1 MSDHGLGALLV
12 LLIVSG
18 YLVSSA
24 ESTDYS
30 EVLPDSFPSAPAEPL
45 PEFQLEPEDGFIV
58 KNRPVQLRCRA
69 SPATQI
75 YFKCNGEWV
84 NQNDHVTRES
94 LDQLTGLVVREVDI
108 SVSRTQVEELF
119 GLEDFWCQ
127 CVAWSSAG
135 TTKSSRAYVRIAYL
149 RKNFEQEPLGRE
161 VRLEQEVLLQ
171 CRPPE
176 GMPPAEVDW
185 LKNEDTID
193 PAQDSNFLMTIDHDL
208 IIKQARLSDTANY
221 TCVARNQ
228 VAKRR
233 SSTATLIVYVSGG
246 WSSWSEWS
254 ECNARCGRGWQRRTR
269 SCTNPAP
276 LNGGAF
282 CEGPPFQRVT
292 CTTLCPMDGGW
303 TEWAKWSACGT
314 ECTHWRSRECQ
325 APPPRNGGRHCI
337 GSMMDSKNC
346 TEGLCTRNKKVSIE
360 QTSHPLD
367 PGMGVAVYSG
377 LVGALL
383 LCVVLVLCVGVLAYR
398 RSCRHLH
405 GDITDSSSA
414 LTATFNYKPPRQDNP
429 HLLHPSAPPDLTAT
443 AGTFRGPLFSLQQG
457 ANDPH
462 HKIPMTTSPLLDPLP
477 NLKIKVYNSSTVSSL
492 ELPAGGHGDPEI
504 LSLKHVGMGGTLEST
519 ISRDRDGH
527 SGHPHSG
534 HPHSGHQTLPRE
546 PGHSTSA
553 TLGNLGG
560 RLTIPNT
567 GVSLLVPPGAIAQ
580 GKFYEMY
587 LLINKWEKTTLPSE
601 GSQTV
606 LTPVVSCGPSGMLLS
621 HPVVL
626 TLPHCAQLDTPTPD
640 WTLTLKT
647 QTHQGAWEEV
657 LTLGEESL
665 SSPCYLQL
673 EEANCHVV
681 MEQLGTYCL
690 VGQSCPPQPACK
702 RLQLALFAPRAPCLS
717 LDYSLRI
724 YCTQD
729 SPHAMK
735 EVLELERSLGGVLLE
750 EPKPLLF
757 KDSYHNLRLSIHDI
771 PHSHWRS
778 KLLAKYQEI
787 PFYHIWSGS
796 QQPLYCTFSLERGSL
811 AVSQL
816 TCKICVRQVEGE
828 GQIFQLHTD
837 IQETLAPCSPLPSGG
852 GGLPSSQVGSYAFRL
867 PTSIRQKI
875 CASLD
880 APSARGCDWRMLAH
894 SLGFDRYLN
903 YFATKPSP
911 TGVLLDLWEASHQGD
926 ADLVSLAA
934 ALEEMGKSEVLVV
947 MTMDGDC

>member
-1 MSDHGLGALLV
+1 MLSLRIRRGEGLGPVGVLFLLC
-12 LLIVSG
+12 
-18 YLVSSA
+18 VSSVVEA
-24 ESTDYS
+24 DSSDYS
-30 EVLPDSFPSAPAEPL
+30 EVLPDSFPSAAAEPL
-45 PEFQLEPEDGFIV
+45 PEFQLEPEDAFIV

-69 SPATQI
+69 APATQI

-94 LDQLTGLVVREVDI
+94 LDQITGLVVREVDI

-119 GLEDFWCQ
+119 GLEDYWCQ

-135 TTKSSRAYVRIAYL
+135 TTKSRRAYVRIAYL

-161 VRLEQEVLLQ
+161 VRLDQEVLLQ

-193 PAQDSNFLMTIDHDL
+193 SGQDSNFLMTIDHNL

-221 TCVARNQ
+221 TCVARNV

-233 SSTATLIVYVSGG
+233 SSTATLIVYVSGEG
-246 WSSWSEWS
+246 YLHHPVPS
-254 ECNARCGRGWQRRTR
+254 GRW
-269 SCTNPAP
+269 
-276 LNGGAF
+276 L
-282 CEGPPFQRVT
+282 
-292 CTTLCPMDGGW
+292 DGVVQVVRLRDGVH
-303 TEWAKWSACGT
+303 ALAQPGVPG
-314 ECTHWRSRECQ
+314 
-325 APPPRNGGRHCI
+325 PPPRNGGRHCS
-337 GSMMDSKNC
+337 GSMMESKNC
-346 TEGLCTRNKKVSIE
+346 TEGLCTR
-360 QTSHPLD
+360 TLD
-367 PGMGVAVYSG
+367 PGAGVAVYAG

-414 LTATFNYKPPRQDNP
+414 LTAAFHPSNYKPPRQDNP
-429 HLLHPSAPPDLTAT
+429 HLLHGSAPPDLTAT
-443 AGTFRGPLFSLQQG
+443 AGSLRGPLFSLQQG
-457 ANDPH
+457 AADAH

-477 NLKIKVYNSSTVSSL
+477 SLKIKVYNSSTLSSL
-492 ELPAGGHGDPEI
+492 ELPTGGSSVDGEI
-504 LSLKHVGMGGTLEST
+504 LSLKTVGSGPREP
-519 ISRDRDGH
+519 RGH
-527 SGHPHSG
+527 
-534 HPHSGHQTLPRE
+534 TLPRD
-546 PGHSTSA
+546 PAHSASA
-553 TLGNLGG
+553 TLGSLGG
-560 RLTIPNT
+560 RLTIPT
-567 GVSLLVPPGAIAQ
+567 Q

-587 LLINKWEKTTLPSE
+587 LIINKWEKTTLPSE
-601 GSQTV
+601 GGQTV
-606 LTPVVSCGPSGMLLS
+606 LSPVVCCGPSGMLLS
-621 HPVVL
+621 RPVVL
-626 TLPHCAQLDTPTPD
+626 TLPHCAQLDPAD
-640 WTLTLKT
+640 WSLTLKT
-647 QTHQGAWEEV
+647 QTHQGGWEEV
-657 LTLGEESL
+657 LTVGEESL

-673 EEANCHVV
+673 EEQCCHVL
-681 MEQLGTYCL
+681 MEQLGTYSL
-690 VGQSCPPQPACK
+690 VGQSAPPQPACK
-702 RLQLALFAPRAPCLS
+702 RLQLALFAPRAPCLP

-724 YCTQD
+724 YCAQD
-729 SPHAMK
+729 TPHALK

-750 EPKPLLF
+750 DPKLLLF

-796 QQPLYCTFSLERGSL
+796 QRPLHCTFSLERSSM

-816 TCKICVRQVEGE
+816 ACKICVRQVEGE

-837 IQETLAPCSPLPSGG
+837 IQETLPPHSPLLSGG
-852 GGLPSSQVGSYAFRL
+852 TCVPSSQVGPYAFRL
-867 PTSIRQKI
+867 PTSIRMKI

-880 APSARGCDWRMLAH
+880 APSARGCDWRLLAQ

-911 TGVLLDLWEASHQGD
+911 TGVLLDLWEACHQGD
-926 ADLVSLAA
+926 ADLVSLAT

-947 MTMDGDC
+947 MTTDGPMMACSHLLRPTPHRAEAATRSPGWSFGLHSAPQRMPIC

>member
-1 MSDHGLGALLV
+1 MMLSFWVERGQAYGPIVLLLLV
-12 LLIVSG
+12 GG
-18 YLVSSA
+18 YVVCDTESS
-24 ESTDYS
+24 DYS
-30 EVLPDSFPSAPAEPL
+30 DGEVLPDSYPSAPAEPL
-45 PEFQLEPEDGFIV
+45 PEFLLEPEDAFIV

-94 LDQLTGLVVREVDI
+94 LDQVTGLVVREVDI

-119 GLEDFWCQ
+119 GLEDYWCQ

-135 TTKSSRAYVRIAYL
+135 TTKSNRAYVRIAYL

-176 GMPPAEVDW
+176 GMPTAEVDW
-185 LKNEDTID
+185 LKNEDVID
-193 PAQDSNFLMTIDHDL
+193 PSQDSNFLITIDHNL

-221 TCVARNQ
+221 TCLARNV

-233 SSTATLIVYVSGG
+233 SSTASVIVYVSGG
-246 WSSWSEWS
+246 WSSWTEWS
-254 ECNARCGRGWQRRTR
+254 ECNTKCGRGWQRRTR

-292 CTTLCPMDGGW
+292 CTTLCPVDGGW

-325 APPPRNGGRHCI
+325 APPPRNGGKHCS
-337 GSMMDSKNC
+337 GSMMESKNC
-346 TEGLCTRNKKVSIE
+346 TEGLCARNKKVSIE
-360 QTSHPLD
+360 HASHPLA
-367 PGMGVAVYSG
+367 PEMGVAVYAG

-383 LCVVLVLCVGVLAYR
+383 LCVILVLCVGVLAYR
-398 RSCRHLH
+398 RRCSHLH

-414 LTATFNYKPPRQDNP
+414 LAAAFHPGNYKPPRQDN
-429 HLLHPSAPPDLTAT
+429 LRTLHPSAPPDLTAT
-443 AGTFRGPLFSLQQG
+443 AGAFRSPLYSLQQSV
-457 ANDPH
+457 NETH

-477 NLKIKVYNSSTVSSL
+477 SLKIKVYNSSTLSSL
-492 ELPAGGHGDPEI
+492 EVPADMCSADGEI
-504 LSLKHVGMGGTLEST
+504 LSLKSVGTGGRERQFHSHTLS
-519 ISRDRDGH
+519 
-527 SGHPHSG
+527 
-534 HPHSGHQTLPRE
+534 RE
-546 PGHSTSA
+546 PGLSTSA
-553 TLGNLGG
+553 TLGHLGG

-567 GVSLLVPPGAIAQ
+567 GVSLLVPPGTIPQ

-587 LLINKWEKTTLPSE
+587 LIISKWEKTTLPSE
-601 GSQTV
+601 GGQTV
-606 LTPVVSCGPSGMLLS
+606 LSPAVSCGPSALLLNR
-621 HPVVL
+621 PVVL

-657 LTLGEESL
+657 LTVGEESL

-673 EEANCHVV
+673 EEECCHVL
-681 MEQLGTYCL
+681 MEQLGTYGL

-717 LDYSLRI
+717 LDYSLRV
-724 YCTQD
+724 YCIHDT
-729 SPHAMK
+729 PHALK
-735 EVLELERSLGGVLLE
+735 EVLDLERSLGGVILE
-750 EPKPLLF
+750 DPKPLLF

-771 PHSHWRS
+771 PHTHWRS

-796 QQPLYCTFSLERGSL
+796 QRPLHCTFSLERSSL
-811 AVSQL
+811 AVSL
-816 TCKICVRQVEGE
+816 LSCKICVRQVEGE

-837 IQETLAPCSPLPSGG
+837 IQETLPPHSPLPSTGSC
-852 GGLPSSQVGSYAFRL
+852 LPSSQVGPYAFRL
-867 PTSIRQKI
+867 PCSIRQKI

-880 APSARGCDWRMLAH
+880 APSARGCDWRLLAC

-911 TGVLLDLWEASHQGD
+911 TGVLLDLWEACHQGD
-926 ADLVSLAA
+926 ADLVSLAT

-947 MTMDGDC
+947 MTTDGDC

>member
-1 MSDHGLGALLV
+1 MLCVRIRRDQAPAALTLILIYGAFLCCTDASD
-12 LLIVSG
+12 
-18 YLVSSA
+18 Y
-24 ESTDYS
+24 T

-45 PEFQLEPEDGFIV
+45 PEFQSEPENAFIV
-58 KNRPVQLRCRA
+58 KNRPVKLSCKA
-69 SPATQI
+69 APATQI

-94 LDQLTGLVVREVDI
+94 LDQITGLVVREVDI

-119 GLEDFWCQ
+119 GLEDYWCQ

-135 TTKSSRAYVRIAYL
+135 TTKSRRAYVRIAYL

-161 VRLEQEVLLQ
+161 VHLEQEVLLQ

-176 GMPPAEVDW
+176 GTPPAEVEW
-185 LKNEDTID
+185 LKNEELID
-193 PAQDSNFLMTIDHDL
+193 PALDSNFLMTVDHDL

-221 TCVARNQ
+221 TCVARNV

-246 WSSWSEWS
+246 WSSWTVWS
-254 ECNARCGRGWQRRTR
+254 DCNARCGRGWQRRTR

-292 CTTLCPMDGGW
+292 CTTLCP
-303 TEWAKWSACGT
+303 AL
-314 ECTHWRSRECQ
+314 
-325 APPPRNGGRHCI
+325 
-337 GSMMDSKNC
+337 DS
-346 TEGLCTRNKKVSIE
+346 GA
-360 QTSHPLD
+360 
-367 PGMGVAVYSG
+367 GVALYAG

-383 LCVVLVLCVGVLAYR
+383 LCVILVLSVGILAYR
-398 RSCRHLH
+398 RSCRRLH

-414 LTATFNYKPPRQDNP
+414 LTAAFHPGNYKPPRQ
-429 HLLHPSAPPDLTAT
+429 APPDLTAS
-443 AGTFRGPLFSLQQG
+443 AGTFRGPVFSSLQQSTL
-457 ANDPH
+457 DSH
-462 HKIPMTTSPLLDPLP
+462 HKIPMTTSPLLDAIPG
-477 NLKIKVYNSSTVSSL
+477 LKIKVYDSSTMSSV
-492 ELPAGGHGDPEI
+492 ELPAGLSSADSEI
-504 LSLKHVGMGGTLEST
+504 MSLKMSAGGP
-519 ISRDRDGH
+519 RDPCAR
-527 SGHPHSG
+527 
-534 HPHSGHQTLPRE
+534 TLPGE
-546 PGHSTSA
+546 PAYSTSA
-553 TLGNLGG
+553 MLGSLGG

-567 GVSLLVPPGAIAQ
+567 GVSLLVPPGTIPQ

-587 LLINKWEKTTLPSE
+587 LIISKWEKTTLPSE
-601 GSQTV
+601 GVQTV
-606 LTPVVSCGPSGMLLS
+606 LSPVVSCGPSGMLLGR
-621 HPVVL
+621 PVVL
-626 TLPHCAQLDTPTPD
+626 TLPHSAQLEPPD
-640 WTLTLKT
+640 WSLTLKT
-647 QTHQGAWEEV
+647 QTNQGAWEEV
-657 LTLGEESL
+657 LTVGEESL
-665 SSPCYLQL
+665 SSPCYLQV
-673 EEANCHVV
+673 EEQSCHVV
-681 MEQLGTYCL
+681 MEQLGTYAL
-690 VGQSCPPQPACK
+690 VGQSVPPQPACK

-717 LDYSLRI
+717 LDYSLTV
-724 YCTQD
+724 YCIQD
-729 SPHAMK
+729 TPHALK

-787 PFYHIWSGS
+787 PFYHVWSGS
-796 QQPLYCTFSLERGSL
+796 QRPLHCSFSLERGSV

-816 TCKICVRQVEGE
+816 SCKICVRQVEGE
-828 GQIFQLHTD
+828 GQIFQLLTD
-837 IQETLAPCSPLPSGG
+837 IQETLPPHSPQPAGG
-852 GGLPSSQVGSYAFRL
+852 TCLPSSQVGSYAFRL

-880 APSARGCDWRMLAH
+880 APSARGCDWRLLAH

-911 TGVLLDLWEASHQGD
+911 TGVLLDLWEACHQGD
-926 ADLVSLAA
+926 ADLVSLAT

-947 MTMDGDC
+947 MTTDGDC

>member
-1 MSDHGLGALLV
+1 MLSVRTQRDQRLGPLV
-12 LLIVSG
+12 LLLVFGGHVVSG
-18 YLVSSA
+18 TESS
-24 ESTDYS
+24 DYS
-30 EVLPDSFPSAPAEPL
+30 EAEVLPDSFPSAPAEPL
-45 PEFQLEPEDGFIV
+45 PEFLLEPEDAFIV

-94 LDQLTGLVVREVDI
+94 LDQITGLVVREVDI

-119 GLEDFWCQ
+119 GLEDYWCQ

-135 TTKSSRAYVRIAYL
+135 TTKSNRAYVRIAYL

-176 GMPPAEVDW
+176 GMPAAEVDW
-185 LKNEDTID
+185 LKNEDVID
-193 PAQDSNFLMTIDHDL
+193 PSQDSNFLITIDHDL
-208 IIKQARLSDTANY
+208 IIKQARLLDTANY
-221 TCVARNQ
+221 TCVARNV

-246 WSSWSEWS
+246 WSSWTEWS
-254 ECNARCGRGWQRRTR
+254 QCNAQCGRGWQRRTR

-292 CTTLCPMDGGW
+292 CTSLCPVDGGW

-325 APPPRNGGRHCI
+325 APPPRNGGKHCS
-337 GSMMDSKNC
+337 GSMMESKNC
-346 TEGLCTRNKKVSIE
+346 TEGLCTRS
-360 QTSHPLD
+360 
-367 PGMGVAVYSG
+367 MGVAVYAG
-377 LVGALL
+377 LVVALV
-383 LCVVLVLCVGVLAYR
+383 LCVILALCVGVLAYR
-398 RSCRHLH
+398 RRRRHLH

-414 LTATFNYKPPRQDNP
+414 LTTAFHPGNYKPPRQDNP
-429 HLLHPSAPPDLTAT
+429 HPLHPSAPPDLTAT
-443 AGTFRGPLFSLQQG
+443 AGAFRGPLFSLQHG
-457 ANDPH
+457 VNDSP

-477 NLKIKVYNSSTVSSL
+477 SLKIKVYNSSTLSSL
-492 ELPAGGHGDPEI
+492 ELPTD
-504 LSLKHVGMGGTLEST
+504 M
-519 ISRDRDGH
+519 
-527 SGHPHSG
+527 
-534 HPHSGHQTLPRE
+534 E
-546 PGHSTSA
+546 PGLSTSA

-567 GVSLLVPPGAIAQ
+567 GVSLLVPPGTIPQ

-587 LLINKWEKTTLPSE
+587 LIINKWDKTTLPSE

-606 LTPVVSCGPSGMLLS
+606 LSPVVSCGPSGMLLNR
-621 HPVVL
+621 PVVL

-657 LTLGEESL
+657 LTVGEETL

-673 EEANCHVV
+673 EEECCHVL
-681 MEQLGTYCL
+681 MEQLGTYGL

-724 YCTQD
+724 YCIHDT
-729 SPHAMK
+729 PHALK
-735 EVLELERSLGGVLLE
+735 EVMDLERSLGGVLLE
-750 EPKPLLF
+750 DPKPLLF

-771 PHSHWRS
+771 PHTHWRS

-796 QQPLYCTFSLERGSL
+796 QRPLHCTFSLERGSL

-828 GQIFQLHTD
+828 GQIFHHNEALPATKGIKD
-837 IQETLAPCSPLPSGG
+837 IKCFYLIMQ
-852 GGLPSSQVGSYAFRL
+852 
-867 PTSIRQKI
+867 
-875 CASLD
+875 
-880 APSARGCDWRMLAH
+880 
-894 SLGFDRYLN
+894 YLN

-911 TGVLLDLWEASHQGD
+911 TGVLLDLWEACHQGD
-926 ADLVSLAA
+926 ADLVSLAT

-947 MTMDGDC
+947 MTTDGDC

>member
-1 MSDHGLGALLV
+1 MLCVRIRRDQAPAALTLILIYGAFLCCTDASD
-12 LLIVSG
+12 
-18 YLVSSA
+18 Y
-24 ESTDYS
+24 T

-45 PEFQLEPEDGFIV
+45 PEFQSEPENAFIV
-58 KNRPVQLRCRA
+58 KNRPVKLSCKA
-69 SPATQI
+69 APATQI

-94 LDQLTGLVVREVDI
+94 LDQITGLVVREVDI

-119 GLEDFWCQ
+119 GLEDYWCQ

-135 TTKSSRAYVRIAYL
+135 TTKSRRAYVRIAYL

-161 VRLEQEVLLQ
+161 VHLEQEVLLQ

-176 GMPPAEVDW
+176 GTPPAEVEW
-185 LKNEDTID
+185 LKNEELID
-193 PAQDSNFLMTIDHDL
+193 PALDSNFLMTVDHDL

-221 TCVARNQ
+221 TCVARNV

-246 WSSWSEWS
+246 WSSWTVWS
-254 ECNARCGRGWQRRTR
+254 DCNARCGRGWQRRTR

-292 CTTLCPMDGGW
+292 CTTLCPVDGGW
-303 TEWAKWSACGT
+303 TEWAKWSACST

-325 APPPRNGGRHCI
+325 APAPRNGGRHCS
-337 GSMMDSKNC
+337 GGMMESSNC
-346 TEGLCTRNKKVSIE
+346 TEGLCART
-360 QTSHPLD
+360 LD
-367 PGMGVAVYSG
+367 SGAGVALYAG

-383 LCVVLVLCVGVLAYR
+383 LCVILVLSVGILAYR
-398 RSCRHLH
+398 RSCRRLH

-414 LTATFNYKPPRQDNP
+414 LTAAFHPGNYKPPRQ
-429 HLLHPSAPPDLTAT
+429 APPDLTAS
-443 AGTFRGPLFSLQQG
+443 AGTFRGPVFSSLQQSTL
-457 ANDPH
+457 DSH
-462 HKIPMTTSPLLDPLP
+462 HKIPMTTSPLLDAIPG
-477 NLKIKVYNSSTVSSL
+477 LKIKVYDSSTMSSV
-492 ELPAGGHGDPEI
+492 ELPAGLSSADSEI
-504 LSLKHVGMGGTLEST
+504 MSLKMSAGGP
-519 ISRDRDGH
+519 RDPCAR
-527 SGHPHSG
+527 
-534 HPHSGHQTLPRE
+534 TLPGE
-546 PGHSTSA
+546 PAYSTSA
-553 TLGNLGG
+553 MLGSLGG

-567 GVSLLVPPGAIAQ
+567 GVSLLVPPGTIPQ

-587 LLINKWEKTTLPSE
+587 LIISKWEKTTLPSE
-601 GSQTV
+601 GVQTV
-606 LTPVVSCGPSGMLLS
+606 LSPVVSCGPSGMLLGR
-621 HPVVL
+621 PVVL
-626 TLPHCAQLDTPTPD
+626 TLPHSAQLEPPD
-640 WTLTLKT
+640 WSLTLKT
-647 QTHQGAWEEV
+647 QTNQGAWEEV
-657 LTLGEESL
+657 LTVGEESL
-665 SSPCYLQL
+665 SSPCYLQV
-673 EEANCHVV
+673 EEQSCHVV
-681 MEQLGTYCL
+681 MEQLGTYAL
-690 VGQSCPPQPACK
+690 VGQSVPPQPACK

-717 LDYSLRI
+717 LDYSLTV
-724 YCTQD
+724 YCIQD
-729 SPHAMK
+729 TPHALK

-787 PFYHIWSGS
+787 PFYHVWSGS
-796 QQPLYCTFSLERGSL
+796 QRPLHCSFSLERGSV

-816 TCKICVRQVEGE
+816 SCKICVRQVEGE
-828 GQIFQLHTD
+828 GQIFQLLTD
-837 IQETLAPCSPLPSGG
+837 IQETLPPHSPQPAGG
-852 GGLPSSQVGSYAFRL
+852 TCLPSSQVGSYAFRL

-880 APSARGCDWRMLAH
+880 APSARGCDWRLLAH

-911 TGVLLDLWEASHQGD
+911 TGVLLDLWEACHQGD
-926 ADLVSLAA
+926 ADLVSLAT

-947 MTMDGDC
+947 MTTDGDC

>member
-1 MSDHGLGALLV
+1 M
-12 LLIVSG
+12 
-18 YLVSSA
+18 
-24 ESTDYS
+24 
-30 EVLPDSFPSAPAEPL
+30 
-45 PEFQLEPEDGFIV
+45 LEPEDAFIV

-94 LDQLTGLVVREVDI
+94 LDQITGLVVREVDI

-119 GLEDFWCQ
+119 GLEDYWCQ

-135 TTKSSRAYVRIAYL
+135 TTKSNRAYVRIAYL
-149 RKNFEQEPLGRE
+149 KKNFEQEPLGRE

-176 GMPPAEVDW
+176 GMPTAEVDW
-185 LKNEDTID
+185 LKNEDVID
-193 PAQDSNFLMTIDHDL
+193 PSQDSNFLITIDHDL

-221 TCVARNQ
+221 TCVARNV

-246 WSSWSEWS
+246 WSSWTEWS
-254 ECNARCGRGWQRRTR
+254 ECNAQCGRGWQRRTR
-269 SCTNPAP
+269 SCTNPTP

-292 CTTLCPMDGGW
+292 CTTLCPVDGGW

-325 APPPRNGGRHCI
+325 APPPKNGGKHCS
-337 GSMMDSKNC
+337 GSMMESKNC
-346 TEGLCTRNKKVSIE
+346 TEGLCARS
-360 QTSHPLD
+360 
-367 PGMGVAVYSG
+367 MGIAVYAG

-383 LCVVLVLCVGVLAYR
+383 LCVILVLCVGVLAYR
-398 RSCRHLH
+398 RRCRHLH

-414 LTATFNYKPPRQDNP
+414 LTAAFHPGNYKPPRQGGFTSTLI
-429 HLLHPSAPPDLTAT
+429 HTPSHTHTLNARSHTHTMSLFYLCVHFHSD
-443 AGTFRGPLFSLQQG
+443 GEIFSLKSVG
-457 ANDPH
+457 
-462 HKIPMTTSPLLDPLP
+462 
-477 NLKIKVYNSSTVSSL
+477 TVGREREYHS
-492 ELPAGGHGDPEI
+492 HT
-504 LSLKHVGMGGTLEST
+504 LS
-519 ISRDRDGH
+519 
-527 SGHPHSG
+527 
-534 HPHSGHQTLPRE
+534 RE
-546 PGHSTSA
+546 PSLSTSA
-553 TLGNLGG
+553 TLGSLGG

-567 GVSLLVPPGAIAQ
+567 GVSLLVPPGTIPQ

-587 LLINKWEKTTLPSE
+587 LIISKLPSE

-606 LTPVVSCGPSGMLLS
+606 LSPVVSCGPSSMLLNR
-621 HPVVL
+621 PVVL

-640 WTLTLKT
+640 WTLTLKS

-657 LTLGEESL
+657 LTVGDETL

-673 EEANCHVV
+673 EEECCHIL
-681 MEQLGTYCL
+681 MEHLGTYGL

-724 YCTQD
+724 YCIHDT
-729 SPHAMK
+729 PHALK
-735 EVLELERSLGGVLLE
+735 EVLDLERSLGGVLLE
-750 EPKPLLF
+750 DPKPLLF

-771 PHSHWRS
+771 PHTHWRS

-796 QQPLYCTFSLERGSL
+796 QRPLHCTFSLERGSL

-837 IQETLAPCSPLPSGG
+837 IQEVVVTAKIGFHIFMPKKTMHKM
-852 GGLPSSQVGSYAFRL
+852 GSYAFRL
-867 PTSIRQKI
+867 PESIRQKI

-880 APSARGCDWRMLAH
+880 APSARGCDWRLLAR

-911 TGVLLDLWEASHQGD
+911 TGVLLDLWEACHQGD
-926 ADLVSLAA
+926 ADLVSLAT

-947 MTMDGDC
+947 MTTDGDC

>member
-1 MSDHGLGALLV
+1 MLSFRMQRGQAGGPVV
-12 LLIVSG
+12 LLLLLGG
-18 YLVSSA
+18 YVVCDT

-30 EVLPDSFPSAPAEPL
+30 DAEVLPDSYPSAPAEPL
-45 PEFQLEPEDGFIV
+45 PEFLLEPEDAFIV

-94 LDQLTGLVVREVDI
+94 LDQVTGLVVREVDI
-108 SVSRTQVEELF
+108 LVSRTQVEELF
-119 GLEDFWCQ
+119 GLEDYWCQ

-135 TTKSSRAYVRIAYL
+135 TTKSIRAYVRIAYL

-176 GMPPAEVDW
+176 GMPAAEVDW

-193 PAQDSNFLMTIDHDL
+193 PSQDSNFLITIDNDL

-221 TCVARNQ
+221 TCLARNV

-233 SSTATLIVYVSGG
+233 SSTATVIVYVSGG
-246 WSSWSEWS
+246 WSSWTEWS
-254 ECNARCGRGWQRRTR
+254 ECNTKCGRGWQRRTR

-292 CTTLCPMDGGW
+292 CTTLCPVDGGW
-303 TEWAKWSACGT
+303 TEWAKWSACST
-314 ECTHWRSRECQ
+314 ECTHWRSRECL
-325 APPPRNGGRHCI
+325 APAPRNGGEHCS
-337 GSMMDSKNC
+337 GSMMESKNC
-346 TEGLCTRNKKVSIE
+346 TEGLCARNKKISIE
-360 QTSHPLD
+360 HASHPLAPD
-367 PGMGVAVYSG
+367 MGVAVYAG

-383 LCVVLVLCVGVLAYR
+383 LCVILVLCVGILAYR
-398 RSCRHLH
+398 RRCSHLH

-414 LTATFNYKPPRQDNP
+414 LTAAFHPGNYKPPRQDNP
-429 HLLHPSAPPDLTAT
+429 HPLHPSAPPDLTAT
-443 AGTFRGPLFSLQQG
+443 AGAFRSPLFSLQQG
-457 ANDPH
+457 VNDS

-477 NLKIKVYNSSTVSSL
+477 SLKIKVYNSSTLSSL
-492 ELPAGGHGDPEI
+492 EIPADMCSADGEI
-504 LSLKHVGMGGTLEST
+504 LSLKSVGTGGRERHFHSHTL
-519 ISRDRDGH
+519 SRD
-527 SGHPHSG
+527 
-534 HPHSGHQTLPRE
+534 
-546 PGHSTSA
+546 PGLSTSA
-553 TLGNLGG
+553 TLGHLGG
-560 RLTIPNT
+560 RLTIPST
-567 GVSLLVPPGAIAQ
+567 GVSLLVPPGTIPQ

-587 LLINKWEKTTLPSE
+587 LIISKWEKTTLPSE

-606 LTPVVSCGPSGMLLS
+606 LSPAVSCGPSALLLNR
-621 HPVVL
+621 PVVL

-657 LTLGEESL
+657 LTVGEESL

-673 EEANCHVV
+673 EEECCHVL
-681 MEQLGTYCL
+681 MEQLGTYGL

-724 YCTQD
+724 YCIHDT
-729 SPHAMK
+729 PHALK
-735 EVLELERSLGGVLLE
+735 EVLDLERSLGGVLLE
-750 EPKPLLF
+750 DTKPLLF

-771 PHSHWRS
+771 PHAHWRS

-796 QQPLYCTFSLERGSL
+796 QRPLHCTFSLERSSL
-811 AVSQL
+811 VVSQL
-816 TCKICVRQVEGE
+816 SCKICVRQVEGE

-837 IQETLAPCSPLPSGG
+837 IQETLPPHSPHPSAGSC
-852 GGLPSSQVGSYAFRL
+852 LPSSQVGPYAFRL
-867 PTSIRQKI
+867 PESIRQKI
-875 CASLD
+875 CTSLD
-880 APSARGCDWRMLAH
+880 APSARGCDWRLLAR

-911 TGVLLDLWEASHQGD
+911 TGVLLDLWEACHQGD
-926 ADLVSLAA
+926 ADLVSLAT

-947 MTMDGDC
+947 MTTDGDC

>member
-1 MSDHGLGALLV
+1 MLSLRIRRGEGVGLLV
-12 LLIVSG
+12 VLIQVCW
-18 YLVSSA
+18 SSVVGA
-24 ESTDYS
+24 DGSDYS
-30 EVLPDSFPSAPAEPL
+30 EVLPDSFPSAVAEPL

-69 SPATQI
+69 APATQI

-94 LDQLTGLVVREVDI
+94 LDQITGLVVREVDI

-119 GLEDFWCQ
+119 GLEDYWCQ

-135 TTKSSRAYVRIAYL
+135 TTKSRRAYVRIAYL

-161 VRLEQEVLLQ
+161 VQLDQEVLFQ

-176 GMPPAEVDW
+176 GIPPAEVDW
-185 LKNEDTID
+185 LKNEDVID
-193 PAQDSNFLMTIDHDL
+193 SGQDSNFLVTIDHNL

-221 TCVARNQ
+221 TCVARNV

-246 WSSWSEWS
+246 WSSWTEWS
-254 ECNARCGRGWQRRTR
+254 ECNVRCGHGWQRRTR
-269 SCTNPAP
+269 TCTNPAP

-282 CEGPPFQRVT
+282 CDGPPFQRIT
-292 CTTLCPMDGGW
+292 CTTLCPVDGGW

-325 APPPRNGGRHCI
+325 APAPQNGGRHCS
-337 GSMMDSKNC
+337 GSMMESKNC

-360 QTSHPLD
+360 HASHPLD
-367 PGMGVAVYSG
+367 PGAGVAVYAG

-383 LCVVLVLCVGVLAYR
+383 LCVVLVLCVAVLAYR

-414 LTATFNYKPPRQDNP
+414 LTAAFHPVNYKPPRQDNP
-429 HLLHPSAPPDLTAT
+429 HLLHASAPPDLTAT
-443 AGTFRGPLFSLQQG
+443 AGSLRGPLYALQQS
-457 ANDPH
+457 AADA

-477 NLKIKVYNSSTVSSL
+477 SLKIKVYNASTLSSL
-492 ELPAGGHGDPEI
+492 ELPTGGSSVDGEI
-504 LSLKHVGMGGTLEST
+504 LSLKTVGSGP
-519 ISRDRDGH
+519 RDPQCH
-527 SGHPHSG
+527 
-534 HPHSGHQTLPRE
+534 TLPRE
-546 PGHSTSA
+546 PGSSASA
-553 TLGNLGG
+553 TLGCLGG
-560 RLTIPNT
+560 RLSIPNT
-567 GVSLLVPPGAIAQ
+567 GVSLLVPPGAIPQ

-587 LLINKWEKTTLPSE
+587 LIINKWEKTTLPSE
-601 GSQTV
+601 GAQTV
-606 LTPVVSCGPSGMLLS
+606 LSPVVCCGPSGMALS
-621 HPVVL
+621 RPVVL
-626 TLPHCAQLDTPTPD
+626 TLPHCAQLDTPD
-640 WTLTLKT
+640 WSLTLKT

-657 LTLGEESL
+657 LTVGEESL
-665 SSPCYLQL
+665 SSPCFLQV
-673 EEANCHVV
+673 EEHSCHVL
-681 MEQLGTYCL
+681 MEQLGTYSL
-690 VGQSCPPQPACK
+690 VGQSSLPQPACK
-702 RLQLALFAPRAPCLS
+702 RLRLALFAPRAPCLS

-729 SPHAMK
+729 TPHGLK

-750 EPKPLLF
+750 EPKLLLF

-796 QQPLYCTFSLERGSL
+796 QRPLHCAFSLERSSM

-816 TCKICVRQVEGE
+816 SCKICVRQVEGE

-837 IQETLAPCSPLPSGG
+837 IQETLPPHSPPRPGAPASPP
-852 GGLPSSQVGSYAFRL
+852 
-867 PTSIRQKI
+867 
-875 CASLD
+875 
-880 APSARGCDWRMLAH
+880 PSARGCDWRLLAR

-911 TGVLLDLWEASHQGD
+911 TGVLLDLWEACHQGD
-926 ADLVSLAA
+926 ADLVSLAT

-947 MTMDGDC
+947 MTTDGEC

>member
-1 MSDHGLGALLV
+1 MLSFRMQRGQACGPIVLLLLV
-12 LLIVSG
+12 GG
-18 YLVSSA
+18 YVVCDTESS
-24 ESTDYS
+24 DYS
-30 EVLPDSFPSAPAEPL
+30 DAEVLPDSYPSAPAEPL
-45 PEFQLEPEDGFIV
+45 PEFLLEPEDAFIV

-94 LDQLTGLVVREVDI
+94 LDQVTGLVVREVDI

-119 GLEDFWCQ
+119 GLEDYWCQ

-135 TTKSSRAYVRIAYL
+135 TTKSNRAYVRIAYL

-161 VRLEQEVLLQ
+161 IRLEQEVLLQ

-176 GMPPAEVDW
+176 GMPAAEVDW

-193 PAQDSNFLMTIDHDL
+193 PSQDSNFLITIDNDL

-221 TCVARNQ
+221 TCLARNV

-233 SSTATLIVYVSGG
+233 SSTATVIVYV
-246 WSSWSEWS
+246 
-254 ECNARCGRGWQRRTR
+254 
-269 SCTNPAP
+269 
-276 LNGGAF
+276 
-282 CEGPPFQRVT
+282 
-292 CTTLCPMDGGW
+292 DGGW
-303 TEWAKWSACGT
+303 TEWAKWSACST

-325 APPPRNGGRHCI
+325 APAPRNGGKHCS
-337 GSMMDSKNC
+337 GSMMESKNC
-346 TEGLCTRNKKVSIE
+346 TDGLCARNKKVSIE
-360 QTSHPLD
+360 HASHPPAPD
-367 PGMGVAVYSG
+367 VGVAVYAG

-383 LCVVLVLCVGVLAYR
+383 LCGILVLCVGILAYR
-398 RSCRHLH
+398 RRCSHLH

-414 LTATFNYKPPRQDNP
+414 LTAAFHPGNYKPPRQDNP
-429 HLLHPSAPPDLTAT
+429 HPLHPSAPPDLTAT
-443 AGTFRGPLFSLQQG
+443 AGAFRSPLFSLQQG
-457 ANDPH
+457 VNDS

-477 NLKIKVYNSSTVSSL
+477 SLKIKVYNSSTLSSL
-492 ELPAGGHGDPEI
+492 EIPADMCSADGEI
-504 LSLKHVGMGGTLEST
+504 LSLKSVGSTVGRERQFHSHTLS
-519 ISRDRDGH
+519 
-527 SGHPHSG
+527 
-534 HPHSGHQTLPRE
+534 RE
-546 PGHSTSA
+546 PGLSTSA
-553 TLGNLGG
+553 TLGHLGG

-567 GVSLLVPPGAIAQ
+567 GVSLLVPPGTIPQ

-587 LLINKWEKTTLPSE
+587 LIISKWEKTTLPSE

-606 LTPVVSCGPSGMLLS
+606 LSPAVSCGPSALLLNR
-621 HPVVL
+621 PVVL

-657 LTLGEESL
+657 LTVGEESL

-673 EEANCHVV
+673 EEECCHVL
-681 MEQLGTYCL
+681 MEQLGTYGL

-724 YCTQD
+724 YCIHDT
-729 SPHAMK
+729 PHAFK
-735 EVLELERSLGGVLLE
+735 EVLDLERSLGGVLLE
-750 EPKPLLF
+750 DPKPLLF

-771 PHSHWRS
+771 PHTHWRS

-796 QQPLYCTFSLERGSL
+796 QRPLHCTFSLERSSL
-811 AVSQL
+811 VVSQL
-816 TCKICVRQVEGE
+816 SCKICVRQVEGE

-837 IQETLAPCSPLPSGG
+837 IQETLPPHSPHPSAGSC
-852 GGLPSSQVGSYAFRL
+852 LPSSQVGPYAFRL
-867 PTSIRQKI
+867 PESIRQKI

-880 APSARGCDWRMLAH
+880 APSAQGCDWRLLAR

-911 TGVLLDLWEASHQGD
+911 TGVLLDLWEACHQGD
-926 ADLVSLAA
+926 ADLVSLAT

-947 MTMDGDC
+947 MTTDGDC

>member
-1 MSDHGLGALLV
+1 MRSSEMQCEQAVGPLV
-12 LLIVSG
+12 LLLLVWGCVASG
-18 YLVSSA
+18 TESS
-24 ESTDYS
+24 DYS
-30 EVLPDSFPSAPAEPL
+30 EAEVLPDQFPSAPAEPL
-45 PEFQLEPEDGFIV
+45 PEFLLEPEDGFIV

-84 NQNDHVTRES
+84 NQNDHITRES
-94 LDQLTGLVVREVDI
+94 LDQITGLVVREVDI

-119 GLEDFWCQ
+119 GLEDYWCQ

-135 TTKSSRAYVRIAYL
+135 TTKSNRAYVRIAYL

-176 GMPPAEVDW
+176 GMPAAEVDW
-185 LKNEDTID
+185 LKNEDVID
-193 PAQDSNFLMTIDHDL
+193 SSQDSNFLITIDHNL

-221 TCVARNQ
+221 TCVARNV

-233 SSTATLIVYVSGG
+233 SSTATLIVYV
-246 WSSWSEWS
+246 
-254 ECNARCGRGWQRRTR
+254 
-269 SCTNPAP
+269 
-276 LNGGAF
+276 
-282 CEGPPFQRVT
+282 
-292 CTTLCPMDGGW
+292 DGGW

-325 APPPRNGGRHCI
+325 APPPINGGKHCS
-337 GSMMDSKNC
+337 GGMMESKNC
-346 TEGLCTRNKKVSIE
+346 TEGLCARNKKISVE
-360 QTSHPLD
+360 HASHPLA
-367 PGMGVAVYSG
+367 PGMGVAVYTG
-377 LVGALL
+377 LVVALL
-383 LCVVLVLCVGVLAYR
+383 LSVVMALCVGVLAYR
-398 RSCRHLH
+398 RRCRHLH

-414 LTATFNYKPPRQDNP
+414 LTAAFHPGNYKPPRQDNP
-429 HLLHPSAPPDLTAT
+429 LHPSAPPDLTAT
-443 AGTFRGPLFSLQQG
+443 AGTFRGPLFSLPQG
-457 ANDPH
+457 VNDSP
-462 HKIPMTTSPLLDPLP
+462 HKIPMTDSLLLDPLP
-477 NLKIKVYNSSTVSSL
+477 SLKIKVYNSSTLSSL
-492 ELPAGGHGDPEI
+492 ELPADMSLSDGEI
-504 LSLKHVGMGGTLEST
+504 LSLKSVGTVGRE
-519 ISRDRDGH
+519 RDYH
-527 SGHPHSG
+527 SHTMS
-534 HPHSGHQTLPRE
+534 RE
-546 PGHSTSA
+546 PGLSTSA

-567 GVSLLVPPGAIAQ
+567 GVSLLVPPGTIPQ

-587 LLINKWEKTTLPSE
+587 LIINKWEKTTLPSE

-606 LTPVVSCGPSGMLLS
+606 LSPVVSCGPSGMLLNR
-621 HPVVL
+621 PVVL

-640 WTLTLKT
+640 WTLALKT

-657 LTLGEESL
+657 LTVGEETL

-673 EEANCHVV
+673 EEECCHVL
-681 MEQLGTYCL
+681 MEQLGTYGL
-690 VGQSCPPQPACK
+690 VGQSCPPRPACK

-717 LDYSLRI
+717 LDFSLRI
-724 YCTQD
+724 YCIHDT
-729 SPHAMK
+729 PHALK
-735 EVLELERSLGGVLLE
+735 EVLDLERSLGGVLLE
-750 EPKPLLF
+750 HPKPLLF

-771 PHSHWRS
+771 PHTYWRS

-796 QQPLYCTFSLERGSL
+796 QRPLHCTFSLERASL

-816 TCKICVRQVEGE
+816 ACKICVRQVEGE

-837 IQETLAPCSPLPSGG
+837 IQETLLPHSPLPSGSPC
-852 GGLPSSQVGSYAFRL
+852 LPSSQVGPYAFRL
-867 PTSIRQKI
+867 PDSIRQKI

-880 APSARGCDWRMLAH
+880 APSARGCDWRLLAR

-911 TGVLLDLWEASHQGD
+911 TGVLLDLWEACHQGD
-926 ADLVSLAA
+926 ADLVSLAT

-947 MTMDGDC
+947 MTTDGDC

>member
-1 MSDHGLGALLV
+1 PPPMRDM
-12 LLIVSG
+12 VSPREVQAG
-18 YLVSSA
+18 RSGPRRPVVGGG
-24 ESTDYS
+24 TDYS

-176 GMPPAEVDW
+176 GMPPAE
-185 LKNEDTID
+185 
-193 PAQDSNFLMTIDHDL
+193 S
-208 IIKQARLSDTANY
+208 
-221 TCVARNQ
+221 
-228 VAKRR
+228 
-233 SSTATLIVYVSGG
+233 TLIHTFHQSNLIRTLHQTALILTFHHGG

-346 TEGLCTRNKKVSIE
+346 TEGLCTRS
-360 QTSHPLD
+360 
-367 PGMGVAVYSG
+367 MGVAVYSG

-477 NLKIKVYNSSTVSSL
+477 NLKIKVHISHTPYSTRSNVYVFKL
-492 ELPAGGHGDPEI
+492 DLG
-504 LSLKHVGMGGTLEST
+504 
-519 ISRDRDGH
+519 RDGH

>member
-1 MSDHGLGALLV
+1 MLSFRMQRGQAGGSVV
-12 LLIVSG
+12 LLLLLGG
-18 YLVSSA
+18 YVVCDTESS
-24 ESTDYS
+24 DYS
-30 EVLPDSFPSAPAEPL
+30 DAEVLPDSYPSAPAEPL
-45 PEFQLEPEDGFIV
+45 PEFLLEPEDAFIV

-84 NQNDHVTRES
+84 NQNDHITRES
-94 LDQLTGLVVREVDI
+94 LDQVTGLVVREVDI
-108 SVSRTQVEELF
+108 LVSRTQVEELF
-119 GLEDFWCQ
+119 GLEDYWCQ

-135 TTKSSRAYVRIAYL
+135 TTKSIRAYVRIAYL

-176 GMPPAEVDW
+176 GMPAAEVDW

-193 PAQDSNFLMTIDHDL
+193 PSQDSNFLITIDNDL

-221 TCVARNQ
+221 TCLARNV

-233 SSTATLIVYVSGG
+233 SSTATVIVYV
-246 WSSWSEWS
+246 
-254 ECNARCGRGWQRRTR
+254 
-269 SCTNPAP
+269 
-276 LNGGAF
+276 
-282 CEGPPFQRVT
+282 
-292 CTTLCPMDGGW
+292 DGGW
-303 TEWAKWSACGT
+303 TEWAKWSACST
-314 ECTHWRSRECQ
+314 ECTHWRSRECL
-325 APPPRNGGRHCI
+325 APAPRNGGKHCS
-337 GSMMDSKNC
+337 GSMMESKNC
-346 TEGLCTRNKKVSIE
+346 TEGLCARNKKISIE
-360 QTSHPLD
+360 HASHPLAPD
-367 PGMGVAVYSG
+367 MGVAVYAG

-383 LCVVLVLCVGVLAYR
+383 LCVILVLCVGILACR
-398 RSCRHLH
+398 RRCSHFH

-414 LTATFNYKPPRQDNP
+414 LTAAFHPGNYKPPRQDNP
-429 HLLHPSAPPDLTAT
+429 HPLHPSAPPDLTAT
-443 AGTFRGPLFSLQQG
+443 AGAFRSPLFSLQQG
-457 ANDPH
+457 VNDS

-477 NLKIKVYNSSTVSSL
+477 SLKIKVYNSSTLSSL
-492 ELPAGGHGDPEI
+492 EIPADMCSADGEI
-504 LSLKHVGMGGTLEST
+504 LSLKSVGTGGRERQFHSHTL
-519 ISRDRDGH
+519 SRD
-527 SGHPHSG
+527 
-534 HPHSGHQTLPRE
+534 
-546 PGHSTSA
+546 PGLSTSA
-553 TLGNLGG
+553 TLGHLGG
-560 RLTIPNT
+560 RLTIPST
-567 GVSLLVPPGAIAQ
+567 GVSLLVPPGTIPQ

-587 LLINKWEKTTLPSE
+587 LIISKWEKTTLPSE

-606 LTPVVSCGPSGMLLS
+606 LSPAVSCGPSALLLNR
-621 HPVVL
+621 PVVL

-657 LTLGEESL
+657 LTVGEESL

-673 EEANCHVV
+673 EEECCHVL
-681 MEQLGTYCL
+681 MEQLGTYGL

-724 YCTQD
+724 YCIHDT
-729 SPHAMK
+729 PHALK
-735 EVLELERSLGGVLLE
+735 EVLDLERSLGGVLLE
-750 EPKPLLF
+750 DTKPLLF

-771 PHSHWRS
+771 PHTHWRS

-796 QQPLYCTFSLERGSL
+796 QRPLHCTFSLERSSL
-811 AVSQL
+811 VVSQL
-816 TCKICVRQVEGE
+816 SCKLCVRQVEGE

-837 IQETLAPCSPLPSGG
+837 IQETLPPHSPHPSAGSCLPT
-852 GGLPSSQVGSYAFRL
+852 SQIGPYAFRL
-867 PTSIRQKI
+867 PESIRQKI
-875 CASLD
+875 CTSLD
-880 APSARGCDWRMLAH
+880 APSARGCDWRLLAR

-911 TGVLLDLWEASHQGD
+911 TGVLLDLWEACHQGD
-926 ADLVSLAA
+926 ADLVSLAT

-947 MTMDGDC
+947 MTTDGDC

>member
-1 MSDHGLGALLV
+1 MLATDVRLTAEKLATKWPFLPFLSVRMRSRDGSQRVRVPPADLFE
-12 LLIVSG
+12 
-18 YLVSSA
+18 SS
-24 ESTDYS
+24 DYS
-30 EVLPDSFPSAPAEPL
+30 EAEVLPDSFPSAPAEPL
-45 PEFQLEPEDGFIV
+45 PEFLLEPEDAFIV

-94 LDQLTGLVVREVDI
+94 LDQITGLVVREVDI

-119 GLEDFWCQ
+119 GLEDYWCQ

-135 TTKSSRAYVRIAYL
+135 TTKSNRAYVRIAYL

-176 GMPPAEVDW
+176 GMPAAEVDW
-185 LKNEDTID
+185 LKNEDVID
-193 PAQDSNFLMTIDHDL
+193 PSQDSNFLITIDHDL

-221 TCVARNQ
+221 TCVARNV
-228 VAKRR
+228 VARRR
-233 SSTATLIVYVSGG
+233 SSTATLIVY
-246 WSSWSEWS
+246 
-254 ECNARCGRGWQRRTR
+254 AL
-269 SCTNPAP
+269 A
-276 LNGGAF
+276 
-282 CEGPPFQRVT
+282 
-292 CTTLCPMDGGW
+292 
-303 TEWAKWSACGT
+303 
-314 ECTHWRSRECQ
+314 
-325 APPPRNGGRHCI
+325 
-337 GSMMDSKNC
+337 
-346 TEGLCTRNKKVSIE
+346 
-360 QTSHPLD
+360 
-367 PGMGVAVYSG
+367 PGMSVAVYAG

-383 LCVVLVLCVGVLAYR
+383 LCVILVLCVGVLAYR
-398 RSCRHLH
+398 RRCRHLH

-414 LTATFNYKPPRQDNP
+414 LTAAFHPGNYKPPRQDNP
-429 HLLHPSAPPDLTAT
+429 HPLHPSAPPDLTAT

-457 ANDPH
+457 VNDSP

-477 NLKIKVYNSSTVSSL
+477 SLKIKVYNASTLSSL
-492 ELPAGGHGDPEI
+492 ELPADMGSCDGEI
-504 LSLKHVGMGGTLEST
+504 LSLKSVSTMGRERDYHSHTLS
-519 ISRDRDGH
+519 
-527 SGHPHSG
+527 
-534 HPHSGHQTLPRE
+534 RE
-546 PGHSTSA
+546 PGLSTSA
-553 TLGNLGG
+553 TMGNLGG

-567 GVSLLVPPGAIAQ
+567 GVSLLVPPGTIPQ

-587 LLINKWEKTTLPSE
+587 LIINKWDKTTLPSE

-606 LTPVVSCGPSGMLLS
+606 LSPVVSCGPSGMLLNR
-621 HPVVL
+621 PVVL

-657 LTLGEESL
+657 LTVGEETL

-673 EEANCHVV
+673 EEECCHVL
-681 MEQLGTYCL
+681 MEQLGTYGL

-717 LDYSLRI
+717 LDYSLRV
-724 YCTQD
+724 YCIHDT
-729 SPHAMK
+729 PHALK
-735 EVLELERSLGGVLLE
+735 EVLDLERSLGGVLLDD
-750 EPKPLLF
+750 PKPLIF

-771 PHSHWRS
+771 PHTHWRS

-796 QQPLYCTFSLERGSL
+796 QRPLHCTFSLERGSL
-811 AVSQL
+811 AVSQIA
-816 TCKICVRQVEGE
+816 CKICVRQVEGE

-837 IQETLAPCSPLPSGG
+837 IQETLPPHSPLLSGG
-852 GGLPSSQVGSYAFRL
+852 TCLPSSQVGPFAFRL
-867 PTSIRQKI
+867 PDSIRQKI

-880 APSARGCDWRMLAH
+880 APSARGCDWRLLAR

-911 TGVLLDLWEASHQGD
+911 TGVLLDLWEACHQAD
-926 ADLVSLAA
+926 ADLVSLAT

-947 MTMDGDC
+947 MTTDGDC

>member
-1 MSDHGLGALLV
+1 MLSFRMQRGQAGGPVV
-12 LLIVSG
+12 LLLLLGG
-18 YLVSSA
+18 YVVCDTESS
-24 ESTDYS
+24 DYS
-30 EVLPDSFPSAPAEPL
+30 DAEVLPDSYPSAPAEPL
-45 PEFQLEPEDGFIV
+45 PEFLLEPEDGFIV

-94 LDQLTGLVVREVDI
+94 LDQVTGLVVREVDI
-108 SVSRTQVEELF
+108 LVSRTQVEELF
-119 GLEDFWCQ
+119 GLEDYWCQ

-135 TTKSSRAYVRIAYL
+135 TTKSIRAYVRIAYL

-176 GMPPAEVDW
+176 GMPAAEVDW

-193 PAQDSNFLMTIDHDL
+193 PSQDSNFLITIDNDL

-221 TCVARNQ
+221 TCLARNV

-233 SSTATLIVYVSGG
+233 SSTATVIVYVSGG
-246 WSSWSEWS
+246 WSSWTEWS
-254 ECNARCGRGWQRRTR
+254 ECNTKCGRGWQRRTR

-292 CTTLCPMDGGW
+292 CTTLCPVDGGW
-303 TEWAKWSACGT
+303 TEWAKWSACST
-314 ECTHWRSRECQ
+314 ECTHWRSRECL
-325 APPPRNGGRHCI
+325 APAPRNGGKHCS
-337 GSMMDSKNC
+337 GSMMESKNC
-346 TEGLCTRNKKVSIE
+346 TEGLCARNKKISIE
-360 QTSHPLD
+360 HASHPLAPD
-367 PGMGVAVYSG
+367 MGVAVYAG

-383 LCVVLVLCVGVLAYR
+383 LCVILVLCVGILAYR
-398 RSCRHLH
+398 RRCSHLH

-414 LTATFNYKPPRQDNP
+414 LTAAFHPGNYKPPRQDNP
-429 HLLHPSAPPDLTAT
+429 HPLHPSAPPDLTAT
-443 AGTFRGPLFSLQQG
+443 AGAFRSPLFSLQQG
-457 ANDPH
+457 VNDS

-477 NLKIKVYNSSTVSSL
+477 SLKIKVYNSSTLSSL
-492 ELPAGGHGDPEI
+492 EIPADMCPVDGEI
-504 LSLKHVGMGGTLEST
+504 LSLKSVGTGGRERQFHSHTL
-519 ISRDRDGH
+519 SRD
-527 SGHPHSG
+527 
-534 HPHSGHQTLPRE
+534 
-546 PGHSTSA
+546 PGLSTSA
-553 TLGNLGG
+553 TLGHLGG
-560 RLTIPNT
+560 RLTIPST
-567 GVSLLVPPGAIAQ
+567 GVSLLVPPGTIPQ

-587 LLINKWEKTTLPSE
+587 LIISKWEKTTLPSE

-606 LTPVVSCGPSGMLLS
+606 LSPAVSCGPSALLLNR
-621 HPVVL
+621 PVVL

-657 LTLGEESL
+657 LTVGEESL

-673 EEANCHVV
+673 EEECCHVL
-681 MEQLGTYCL
+681 MEQLGTYGL

-724 YCTQD
+724 YCIHDT
-729 SPHAMK
+729 PHALK
-735 EVLELERSLGGVLLE
+735 EVLDLERSLGGVLLE
-750 EPKPLLF
+750 DTKQLLF

-771 PHSHWRS
+771 PHTHWRS

-796 QQPLYCTFSLERGSL
+796 QRPLHCTFSLERSSL
-811 AVSQL
+811 VVSQL
-816 TCKICVRQVEGE
+816 SCKICVRQVEGE

-837 IQETLAPCSPLPSGG
+837 IQETLPPHSPHPSAGSC
-852 GGLPSSQVGSYAFRL
+852 LPSSQVGPYAFRL
-867 PTSIRQKI
+867 PESIRQKI
-875 CASLD
+875 CTSLD
-880 APSARGCDWRMLAH
+880 APSARGCDWRLLAR

-911 TGVLLDLWEASHQGD
+911 TGVLLDLWEACHQGD
-926 ADLVSLAA
+926 ADLVSLAT

-947 MTMDGDC
+947 MTTDGDC

>member
-1 MSDHGLGALLV
+1 MLSPRIHRGQGLGPLV
-12 LLIVSG
+12 VLFLFCG
-18 YLVSSA
+18 SSVA
-24 ESTDYS
+24 EADGSDYS
-30 EVLPDSFPSAPAEPL
+30 EVLPDSFPSAAAEPL

-69 SPATQI
+69 APATQI

-94 LDQLTGLVVREVDI
+94 LDQITGLVVREVDI

-119 GLEDFWCQ
+119 GLEDYWCQ

-135 TTKSSRAYVRIAYL
+135 TTKSRRAYVRIAYL

-161 VRLEQEVLLQ
+161 VRLDQEVLFQ

-176 GMPPAEVDW
+176 GIPPAEVDW
-185 LKNEDTID
+185 LKNEDVID
-193 PAQDSNFLMTIDHDL
+193 SSQDSNFLVTIDHNL

-221 TCVARNQ
+221 TCVARNV

-246 WSSWSEWS
+246 WSSWTEWS
-254 ECNARCGRGWQRRTR
+254 ECNVRCGRGWQRRTR
-269 SCTNPAP
+269 TCTNPAP

-282 CEGPPFQRVT
+282 CEGAPFQRIT
-292 CTTLCPMDGGW
+292 CTTLCPVDGGW
-303 TEWAKWSACGT
+303 TEWSKWSACGT

-325 APPPRNGGRHCI
+325 APPPRNGGRHCS
-337 GSMMDSKNC
+337 GSMMESKNC

-360 QTSHPLD
+360 HASHPLD
-367 PGMGVAVYSG
+367 PGAGVAVYAG

-383 LCVVLVLCVGVLAYR
+383 LCVVLVLCVAVLAYR

-414 LTATFNYKPPRQDNP
+414 LTAAFHPGNYKPPRQDNP
-429 HLLHPSAPPDLTAT
+429 HLLHASAPPDLTAT
-443 AGTFRGPLFSLQQG
+443 AGSLRGPLYALQQS
-457 ANDPH
+457 AADA

-477 NLKIKVYNSSTVSSL
+477 SLKIKVYNSSTLSSL
-492 ELPAGGHGDPEI
+492 ELPTGGSSADGEI
-504 LSLKHVGMGGTLEST
+504 LSLRTVGSGP
-519 ISRDRDGH
+519 RD
-527 SGHPHSG
+527 PHSR
-534 HPHSGHQTLPRE
+534 TLPRE
-546 PGHSTSA
+546 PGSCASA
-553 TLGNLGG
+553 TLGCLGG

-567 GVSLLVPPGAIAQ
+567 GVSLLVPPGAIPQ

-587 LLINKWEKTTLPSE
+587 LIINKWEKTTLPSE
-601 GSQTV
+601 GGQTV
-606 LTPVVSCGPSGMLLS
+606 LSPVVCCGPSGMLLS
-621 HPVVL
+621 RPVVL
-626 TLPHCAQLDTPTPD
+626 TLPHCAQLDTPD

-647 QTHQGAWEEV
+647 QTHQGGWEEV
-657 LTLGEESL
+657 LTVGEESL
-665 SSPCYLQL
+665 SSPCFLQL
-673 EEANCHVV
+673 EEQSCHVL
-681 MEQLGTYCL
+681 MEQLGTYSL
-690 VGQSCPPQPACK
+690 VGQSAPPQPACK

-717 LDYSLRI
+717 LDYSLRV

-729 SPHAMK
+729 TPYALK

-750 EPKPLLF
+750 DPKLLLF

-796 QQPLYCTFSLERGSL
+796 QRPLHCTFSLERSGM

-837 IQETLAPCSPLPSGG
+837 IQETLPPPLPAPVWGPLRALLPGGALRLSAARLHPHEDLCQSGCPQRPRVRLETAG
-852 GGLPSSQVGSYAFRL
+852 RKPGL
-867 PTSIRQKI
+867 
-875 CASLD
+875 
-880 APSARGCDWRMLAH
+880 
-894 SLGFDRYLN
+894 
-903 YFATKPSP
+903 
-911 TGVLLDLWEASHQGD
+911 
-926 ADLVSLAA
+926 
-934 ALEEMGKSEVLVV
+934 
-947 MTMDGDC
+947 

>member
-1 MSDHGLGALLV
+1 MLSVRIRREQAPAPVLALLF
-12 LLIVSG
+12 ICG
-18 YLVSSA
+18 TFMTSA
-24 ESTDYS
+24 DGSDYS

-45 PEFQLEPEDGFIV
+45 PEFQSEPEDAFIV
-58 KNRPVQLRCRA
+58 KNRPVKLSCKA
-69 SPATQI
+69 APATQI

-84 NQNDHVTRES
+84 NQNDHVTKES
-94 LDQLTGLVVREVDI
+94 LDQITGLVVREVDI

-119 GLEDFWCQ
+119 GLEDYWCQ

-135 TTKSSRAYVRIAYL
+135 TTKSRRAYVRIAYL

-176 GMPPAEVDW
+176 GIPPAEVEW
-185 LKNEDTID
+185 LKNEELID
-193 PAQDSNFLMTIDHDL
+193 PAQDSNFLMTVDHDL

-221 TCVARNQ
+221 TCVAKNV

-246 WSSWSEWS
+246 WSSWTEWS
-254 ECNARCGRGWQRRTR
+254 ECNARCGHGWQRRTR

-292 CTTLCPMDGGW
+292 CTTLCPVDGGW

-325 APPPRNGGRHCI
+325 APPPRNGGRHCS
-337 GSMMDSKNC
+337 GSMMESKNC
-346 TEGLCTRNKKVSIE
+346 TEGLCARNKKISLE
-360 QTSHPLD
+360 HTTHPLD
-367 PGMGVAVYSG
+367 SGAGVAVYAG

-383 LCVVLVLCVGVLAYR
+383 LCVILVLCVGILAYR
-398 RSCRHLH
+398 RSCRHFR

-414 LTATFNYKPPRQDNP
+414 LTAAFHPGNYKPPRQDNP
-429 HLLHPSAPPDLTAT
+429 HLLHPSAPPDLTAS
-443 AGTFRGPLFSLQQG
+443 AGTFRGPLFSSLQQSTL
-457 ANDPH
+457 DSH

-477 NLKIKVYNSSTVSSL
+477 GLKIKVYDSSTMSSV
-492 ELPAGGHGDPEI
+492 ELPAGLGSSDGDI
-504 LSLKHVGMGGTLEST
+504 MSLKTVGSGPRDTLG
-519 ISRDRDGH
+519 R
-527 SGHPHSG
+527 
-534 HPHSGHQTLPRE
+534 TLPGE
-546 PGHSTSA
+546 PGNSTSA
-553 TLGNLGG
+553 TLGCLGG
-560 RLTIPNT
+560 RLAIPNT
-567 GVSLLVPPGAIAQ
+567 GVSLLVPPGTIPQ

-587 LLINKWEKTTLPSE
+587 LIINKWEKTTLPSE
-601 GSQTV
+601 GGQTV
-606 LTPVVSCGPSGMLLS
+606 LSPVVSCGPSGMLLS
-621 HPVVL
+621 RPVIL
-626 TLPHCAQLDTPTPD
+626 TLPHCAQLEPPD
-640 WTLTLKT
+640 WSLTLKT
-647 QTHQGAWEEV
+647 QTNQGAWEEV
-657 LTLGEESL
+657 LTVGEESL
-665 SSPCYLQL
+665 SSPCYLQV
-673 EEANCHVV
+673 EEQSCHIL
-681 MEQLGTYCL
+681 MEQLGTYGL
-690 VGQSCPPQPACK
+690 VGQSVPPQPACK

-717 LDYSLRI
+717 LDYSLRV
-724 YCTQD
+724 YCIHDT
-729 SPHAMK
+729 PHALK

-750 EPKPLLF
+750 DPKPLLF

-787 PFYHIWSGS
+787 PFYHIWSGN
-796 QQPLYCTFSLERGSL
+796 QRPLHCTFSLERGSL

-816 TCKICVRQVEGE
+816 SCKICVRQVEGE

-837 IQETLAPCSPLPSGG
+837 IQETLPPHSPLPAGG
-852 GGLPSSQVGSYAFRL
+852 TCLPSSQVGPYAFRL
-867 PTSIRQKI
+867 PASIRQKI

-880 APSARGCDWRMLAH
+880 APSARGCDWRLLAH

-911 TGVLLDLWEASHQGD
+911 TGVLLDLWEACHQGD
-926 ADLVSLAA
+926 ADLVSLAT

-947 MTMDGDC
+947 MTTDGDC

>member
-1 MSDHGLGALLV
+1 MLSVRKQRDQGIGPLV
-12 LLIVSG
+12 LLLLVGGYVVSG
-18 YLVSSA
+18 TESS
-24 ESTDYS
+24 DYS
-30 EVLPDSFPSAPAEPL
+30 EAEVLPDSFPSAPAEPL
-45 PEFQLEPEDGFIV
+45 PEFLLEPEDAFIV

-94 LDQLTGLVVREVDI
+94 LDQITGLVLREVDI

-119 GLEDFWCQ
+119 GLEDYWCQ

-135 TTKSSRAYVRIAYL
+135 TTKSNRAYVRIAYL

-176 GMPPAEVDW
+176 GMPVAEVDW

-193 PAQDSNFLMTIDHDL
+193 PSQDSNFLITIDHDL

-221 TCVARNQ
+221 TCVARNV

-246 WSSWSEWS
+246 WSSWTEWS

-292 CTTLCPMDGGW
+292 CTTLCPD
-303 TEWAKWSACGT
+303 
-314 ECTHWRSRECQ
+314 
-325 APPPRNGGRHCI
+325 
-337 GSMMDSKNC
+337 
-346 TEGLCTRNKKVSIE
+346 KKISIE
-360 QTSHPLD
+360 HASHPLA
-367 PGMGVAVYSG
+367 PGMGVAVYAG

-383 LCVVLVLCVGVLAYR
+383 LCVILVLCVGVLAYR
-398 RSCRHLH
+398 RRCRHLN
-405 GDITDSSSA
+405 GEITDSSSA
-414 LTATFNYKPPRQDNP
+414 LTAAFHPGNYKPPRQDNP
-429 HLLHPSAPPDLTAT
+429 HPLHPSAPPDLTAT
-443 AGTFRGPLFSLQQG
+443 AGAFRSPLFSLQQG
-457 ANDPH
+457 VNDSP

-477 NLKIKVYNSSTVSSL
+477 SLKIKVYNASTLSSL
-492 ELPAGGHGDPEI
+492 ELPADMCLGDGEI
-504 LSLKHVGMGGTLEST
+504 LSLKSVGTMGRERDYHSHTLS
-519 ISRDRDGH
+519 
-527 SGHPHSG
+527 
-534 HPHSGHQTLPRE
+534 RE
-546 PGHSTSA
+546 PGLSTSA

-567 GVSLLVPPGAIAQ
+567 GVSLLVPPGTIPQ

-587 LLINKWEKTTLPSE
+587 LIINKWDKTTLPSE

-606 LTPVVSCGPSGMLLS
+606 LSPVVSCGPSGMLLNR
-621 HPVVL
+621 PVVL

-657 LTLGEESL
+657 LTVGEETL

-673 EEANCHVV
+673 EEECCHVL
-681 MEQLGTYCL
+681 MEQLGTYGL

-724 YCTQD
+724 YCIHDT
-729 SPHAMK
+729 PHALK
-735 EVLELERSLGGVLLE
+735 EVLDLERSLGGVLLE
-750 EPKPLLF
+750 DPKPLLF

-771 PHSHWRS
+771 PHTHWRS

-796 QQPLYCTFSLERGSL
+796 QRPLHCTFSLERGSL

-837 IQETLAPCSPLPSGG
+837 IQETLPPHSPLPSGG
-852 GGLPSSQVGSYAFRL
+852 TCLPSSQVGPYAFRL
-867 PTSIRQKI
+867 PDSIRQKI

-880 APSARGCDWRMLAH
+880 APSARGCDWRLLAR

-911 TGVLLDLWEASHQGD
+911 TGVLLDLWEACHQAD
-926 ADLVSLAA
+926 ADLVSLAT

-947 MTMDGDC
+947 MTTDGDC